1 VRLRSRQRLT
11 TATADRAR
19 LAGPFST
26 AELCEVVLK
35 IAPETPGVPKPEAG
49 SVAFWKD
56 HKNVVRSDGSKAER
70 ELGIKYRTVE
80 ETATDSASAP
90 PDLALARPSADLPVR
105 FDLPVY
111 NSLKAKNW

>member
-1 VRLRSRQRLT
+1 MPRSDTLG
-11 TATADRAR
+11 
-19 LAGPFST
+19 LGPFST

-35 IAPETPGVPKPEAG
+35 LAPETPNVPKPEAG

-56 HKNVVRSDGSKAER
+56 PKNVVRSDGSKAER

-80 ETATDSASAP
+80 ETATDSAPRSP
-90 PDLALARPSADLPVR
+90 LALLLPRYELTLLPSLST
-105 FDLPVY
+105 VY